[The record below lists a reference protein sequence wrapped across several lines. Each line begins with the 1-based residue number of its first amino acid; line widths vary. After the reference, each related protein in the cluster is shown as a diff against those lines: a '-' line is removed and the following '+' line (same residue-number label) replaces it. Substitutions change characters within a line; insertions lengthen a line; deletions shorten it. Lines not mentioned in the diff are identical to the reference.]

1 MIFQHLHQQKIG
13 NLKKKKKSSK
23 ASSRASKISCSKAK
37 VISVLLLAKLE
48 NACYIH
54 CEMVSSRIN
63 LTGKIDMLINNGI
76 SNEKDILSSKL
87 KLNCVTFIYSLIVEI
102 MYKTSS
108 SKHLK
113 YSWTLY

>member
-1 MIFQHLHQQKIG
+1 MFKGKG
-13 NLKKKKKSSK
+13 NQCTS
-23 ASSRASKISCSKAK
+23 I
-37 VISVLLLAKLE
+37 AKLE

-63 LTGKIDMLINNGI
+63 LTGKIDKLINNGI

-113 YSWTLY
+113 YSWTL